1 MKKFEQVP
9 LLESTLSNLLNKV
22 EKDWG
27 YCQIKKKDNAYILH
41 LLGSDEAM
49 ITVSHNETSHIYK
62 LYWYESSTPGVFV
75 ESKLNKIYNKQT
87 RTYTK
92 QRIYQV
98 CYQQYSDSLRA
109 SVNQMFAE
117 LVKAKIAQDMSKPT
131 KEDEK
136 PPLVTVV
143 QAWTRL
149 PLSAEA
155 GSG

>member
-1 MKKFEQVP
+1 MKKFEQFP
-9 LLESTLSNLLNKV
+9 LLESTLTNLLNKV

-27 YCQIKKKDNAYILH
+27 YSQIKKKDNVYILH
-41 LLGSDEAM
+41 LVASNDAM
-49 ITVSHNETSHIYK
+49 LTVSHNEMSHIYK
-62 LYWYESSTPGVFV
+62 LYWYESSTPAVFV

-98 CYQQYSDSLRA
+98 IYQQNSDTFRSSINR
-109 SVNQMFAE
+109 MFAD
-117 LVKAKIAQDMSKPT
+117 LVKAKITEATSKIT

-143 QAWTRL
+143 QA
-149 PLSAEA
+149 
-155 GSG
+155 